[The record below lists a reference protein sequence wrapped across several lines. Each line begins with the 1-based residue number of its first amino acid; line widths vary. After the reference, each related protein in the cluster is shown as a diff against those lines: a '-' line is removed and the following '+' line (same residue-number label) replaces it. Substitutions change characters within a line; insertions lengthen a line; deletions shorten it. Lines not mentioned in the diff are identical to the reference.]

1 MVRGNAAT
9 ALALILDALLIVLFA
24 GLGRRSH
31 ELGLDLPGILLTAAP
46 FLLAWLVASLLT
58 RAWRTWRAVWP
69 HGVVVWIVTVAGGLL
84 LRVTVFNDTA
94 AVSFQVVAACV
105 LGIFMLGRR
114 TVTTLL
120 GRRRSATMQRQS

>member
-46 FLLAWLVASLLT
+46 FLLAWLAASLLT

-84 LRVTVFNDTA
+84 LRITVFNDTA

-105 LGIFMLGRR
+105 LGIFLLGRR
-114 TVTTLL
+114 TVTMLL